1 MHDLDYLIGKTFE
14 ALDRRGHDWIV
25 IFDRDATMNIA
36 CLWRLL
42 EDQRVRFT
50 SEDEEQHFGLPA
62 PVDAA
67 AEVNRRIGGAQIES
81 VDLREGTLDV
91 ALHLNTG
98 HRFEII
104 PDSSGYESWEADL
117 NGTILIAVGGGDLA
131 TFGKGG

>member
-1 MHDLDYLIGKTFE
+1 MHELDRLIGKPFE
-14 ALDRRGHDWIV
+14 ALERREYDWIAN
-25 IFDRDATMNIA
+25 FGSDATLTIA

-50 SEDEEQHFGLPA
+50 SEDEGQQFGLPA

-67 AEVNRRIGGAQIES
+67 AEVNRRISGALVES
-81 VDLREGTLDV
+81 VDLRDGTLDV

-104 PDSSGYESWEADL
+104 PDSSGYESWQVDL
-117 NGTILIAVGGGDLA
+117 NDTSLIAVGGGDLA
-131 TFGKGG
+131 KFRKGG